1 MREKKSGR
9 EKRKRQ
15 GKRVT
20 WSTIDGTVERV
31 SYLPLHFVDT
41 LGKGTKKQL
50 TKLRNKYL

>member
-20 WSTIDGTVERV
+20 WSTIDGIVERV
-31 SYLPLHFVDT
+31 SYLPLHFVHT

-50 TKLRNKYL
+50 TKLWNTYL